1 MGQTSKEAFNTVR
14 LIYSHPILHDSARP
28 QPLMMAVKRQNST
41 AWKILEFG
49 IDATIFLVRDA
60 DGSTPLH
67 VAVQKEDPV
76 LADLLLKYGPTQ
88 LLYIENCVGQ
98 TPLDIA
104 SLKGL
109 PQLRDFGLPTPM
121 NLPLNPDQ
129 YLRMRKNS
137 PPFDVEKQK
146 IEIPKLRATL
156 DTLLANGLIVHG
168 TKLTTELLAFA
179 DRMERRLADET
190 ARENAKDKH
199 AKEDEQG
206 RQVLPRSNAR
216 TYFILR
222 DAAAARPGTRQLVHL
237 ADVQLSVRRNL
248 AQQPGGTF
256 VQQGQLSRVI
266 EVEDKEVDPEN
277 QRIVELKA
285 QSLFAWG
292 TPRIFDPNHVN
303 LYGEDKL

>member
-1 MGQTSKEAFNTVR
+1 
-14 LIYSHPILHDSARP
+14 
-28 QPLMMAVKRQNST
+28 MMAVKRQNST

-76 LADLLLKYGPTQ
+76 LAELLLKYGPTQ
-88 LLYIENCVGQ
+88 LLYIENSVGQ

-104 SLKGL
+104 GLKGL
-109 PQLRDFGLPTPM
+109 PRLSGSGLPRPT

-129 YLRMRKNS
+129 YLRTAKMT

-156 DTLLANGLIVHG
+156 NTLLANGLIAHG
-168 TKLTTELLAFA
+168 AKLTKELLAFA
-179 DRMERRLADET
+179 DRMEGKLAEET
-190 ARENAKDKH
+190 ARENAKDKR
-199 AKEDEQG
+199 AKEDELV
-206 RQVLPRSNAR
+206 RHALPRANAR

-222 DAAAARPGTRQLVHL
+222 DAATARPGTRQLVHL

-248 AQQPGGTF
+248 AQQPEGTF
-256 VQQGQLSRVI
+256 AQRGQLSRAI
-266 EVEDKEVDPEN
+266 EDEDKEVDPEN
-277 QRIVELKA
+277 WRIAELKA

-292 TPRIFDPNHVN
+292 TPRLFDPKNVN
-303 LYGEDKL
+303 LYEEDKF